1 MSDIV
6 TPAHNQRKRNDLV
19 LWQADVRRAV
29 RSIGLHKS
37 EADVC
42 IAILNHYWA
51 INKDKMSA
59 RGMGHKVCPIYPGL
73 QKIADKADVSLRSCK
88 RASSILQKLNILKV
102 VGFKNG
108 GRGSAQRFTINFQEI
123 YACNGL
129 EKSEIAALRPARKGC
144 HKGGHK
150 GDTVA
155 HGLNS
160 LNMEEIYNQ
169 ENIIRFSDYRKPPT
183 ERPL

>member
-6 TPAHNQRKRNDLV
+6 TPVHDQRKRDGLV

-37 EADVC
+37 EVDVC
-42 IAILNHYWA
+42 IAMLNHYWA
-51 INKDKMSA
+51 INKDKNSA
-59 RGMGHKVCPIYPGL
+59 RGMGHNVVPIYPGL
-73 QKIADKADVSLRSCK
+73 KKIALKAGVSLRSCK
-88 RASSILQKLNILKV
+88 RASDILQKLNILKV
-102 VGFKNG
+102 VGFKKG

-129 EKSEIAALRPARKGC
+129 EKSEIALLRPARKGC
-144 HKGGHK
+144 HKGCHK

-155 HGLNS
+155 HGLKT
-160 LNMEEIYNQ
+160 LIMEKSSDQGNVIQ
-169 ENIIRFSDYRKPPT
+169 FSNYHKPQKG
-183 ERPL
+183 RPL